1 MKSFQYRQN
10 STSLSPW
17 VSVLILLALLTAFF
31 FVAQYVY
38 KFLFII
44 SPIVIIATMILD
56 YRVFV
61 NYGRL
66 LMAFL
71 KQNVVVGASMIVL
84 SAFLFP
90 VIAAF
95 LLGKAIIKR
104 KIGKMQEQIYRDENT
119 FTNYEEVDDP
129 VINVSKN
136 ENAKK
141 YDYNKLFEDV

>member
-1 MKSFQYRQN
+1 
-10 STSLSPW
+10 
-17 VSVLILLALLTAFF
+17 
-31 FVAQYVY
+31 
-38 KFLFII
+38 
-44 SPIVIIATMILD
+44 
-56 YRVFV
+56 
-61 NYGRL
+61 
-66 LMAFL
+66 MAFL

-129 VINVSKN
+129 VLNVSKN